1 MENCHFQEVPVSI
14 HYNNLDPKDI
24 SIFFHAFPSALPFFG
39 CSLAGAPEYFPVSYS
54 ASVLGSRFGSGLAH
68 RTEKGGTAL
77 SGTKRVFSL
86 ELCYLE

>member
-1 MENCHFQEVPVSI
+1 MPVSI
-14 HYNNLDPKDI
+14 HYTNLDTQGI

-54 ASVLGSRFGSGLAH
+54 ASVLGSRFGSGLAP
-68 RTEKGGTAL
+68 RTEKSGTAL
-77 SGTKRVFSL
+77 SGARRVLSL